1 MLRLVRVVSPS
12 SEALFATI
20 SNLSVGISPMRDS
33 YPLILFAICVGG
45 LLVCLVIAVLV
56 KAIG

>member
-1 MLRLVRVVSPS
+1 
-12 SEALFATI
+12 
-20 SNLSVGISPMRDS
+20 MRDS